1 MEGRGGPR
9 VEGREGPGKGP
20 GRWASPSHKHAT
32 TGTDSVPFGFVRRQV
47 SVVRPAVCLYA
58 SEGCV
63 QLFHFLQC
71 DPLHILFHRHKNP
84 SASQVIYFIRHC
96 LYYRPQTKFGEG
108 IVFTGVCLY
117 R

>member
-1 MEGRGGPR
+1 M
-9 VEGREGPGKGP
+9 EGREGPGKGP
-20 GRWASPSHKHAT
+20 GRWDPPSHKHAT
-32 TGTDSVPFGFVRRQV
+32 TDTDSVPFDFVRRQV
-47 SVVRPAVCLYA
+47 SVVRPAVYSAVSLYV

-63 QLFHFLQC
+63 QLFHFLQY

-108 IVFTGVCLY
+108 IVLTGVCLY